1 MPSPVARRPGWT
13 LAMAATAGYLLVLD
27 LTGVNVALPA
37 MRDDLGAGLGEVQ
50 WAVDAYALTLAV
62 LLLTAGALADR
73 WGRRRLFLAGLG
85 VFTAGSLACA
95 LAPGALALDLF
106 RAAQGC
112 GAAILFG
119 TASPLLAA
127 AYPPGRR
134 RDHALGMFA
143 AASGAAIATGP
154 LLGGA
159 LTEVFGWRAIFFL
172 NVPVGVLALV
182 IAPRVLA
189 ESRDARPRPLD
200 PVATACLT
208 AGLGGVMWALIEG
221 PRIGWTAPGT
231 ITCVAV
237 ATAATA
243 VLALR
248 RVADP
253 MIDLSLLR
261 DRLYAA
267 NTAAALAF
275 HAAGAGAL
283 AYFSLYVQGPM
294 GARPAQAGLWFLTF
308 SVPALAAPVL
318 LGRIMHR
325 LPSALLVA
333 AGPALAAVSS
343 LLLAATYELH
353 SWPAMVPGFVVGGTS
368 IGIGNLVTGRTAL
381 ASAPAGR
388 AGVAAGIANTAKQ
401 VGVAAGVAV
410 LGVPYQLDGL
420 GAMLLTAAA
429 IGGLGA
435 IPALRLMVSRTRRQ
449 GTLPPP
455 PAASDGSPASQAPP
469 DHRPL

>member
-1 MPSPVARRPGWT
+1 
-13 LAMAATAGYLLVLD
+13 MAATAGYLLVLD

-37 MRDDLGAGLGEVQ
+37 MQRDLGAGLGEVQ
-50 WAVDAYALTLAV
+50 WVVDAYALTLAV

-73 WGRRRLFLAGLG
+73 VGRRSLFLAGLAA
-85 VFTAGSLACA
+85 FTAASLACA
-95 LAPGALALDLF
+95 LAPGALALDLV

-112 GAAILFG
+112 GAAVLYG

-127 AYPPGRR
+127 AYPSGRQ
-134 RDHALGMFA
+134 RDRALGTFA

-154 LLGGA
+154 LLGGT
-159 LTEVFGWRAIFFL
+159 LTEMFGWRAIFFI
-172 NVPVGVLALV
+172 NVPVGTLALV
-182 IAPRVLA
+182 VAPRVLA
-189 ESRDARPRPLD
+189 ESRDARRRPLD

-221 PRIGWTAPGT
+221 PRIGWTAPET
-231 ITCVAV
+231 IICIAA

-248 RVADP
+248 RIPDP

-267 NTAAALAF
+267 NTVAALAF

-294 GARPAQAGLWFLTF
+294 GARPGEAGLWFLTF

-343 LLLAATYELH
+343 LLLAATYRLH
-353 SWPAMVPGFVVGGTS
+353 SWPAMVPGFVAGGTS

-381 ASAPAGR
+381 ASAPAER

-401 VGVAAGVAV
+401 IGIAVGVAV
-410 LGVPYQLDGL
+410 LGVPYQLGGL
-420 GAMLLTAAA
+420 GTMLLTAAA
-429 IGGLGA
+429 VGVLGA
-435 IPALRLMVSRTRRQ
+435 LPALHFVITRSRRQ
-449 GTLPPP
+449 GGSSRAAVPAERPPHQDSEHPTL
-455 PAASDGSPASQAPP
+455 
-469 DHRPL
+469 L